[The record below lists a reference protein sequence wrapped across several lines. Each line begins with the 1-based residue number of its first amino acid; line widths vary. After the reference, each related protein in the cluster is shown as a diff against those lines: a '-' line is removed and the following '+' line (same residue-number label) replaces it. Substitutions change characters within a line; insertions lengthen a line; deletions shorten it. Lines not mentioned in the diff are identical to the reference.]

1 MRKKKLLF
9 ILNFLS
15 ILMKVSLTLLL
26 IVLINTSKEYSK
38 IIYILFFVSFIIFN
52 LKKFIECS
60 FLNEK
65 VEKKDFIVFIVSV
78 FLFVLYENNNKYME
92 IIVEG
97 IKKNMTIIGLLIIL
111 IIWGINWIIKYKIK
125 EDEKIKIFPKREKD
139 LKELTDF
146 FVKKTKKT
154 LLVVG
159 EWGSGKTHLV
169 KYFFQ
174 ENKEYFPIWIKSS
187 IYDSKV
193 EIRDFIIKELDNLI
207 EEHEIGISSFNKLLN
222 SLTCFS
228 KINIFSEYGRKFKRK
243 LLTFVEKEIVL
254 IIDDLDRMQDEK
266 QIKEFVSLIAEFEEY
281 FNLRIIYLV
290 DSKTMFEV
298 NNNERYFNKYFY
310 EVIMLTEISSD
321 DIIKEELKENQY
333 EDFKKILNNIITDL
347 SARKYTE
354 IDIKWKN
361 TNKEK
366 IENTEKI
373 KNAVKRR
380 EQIIENF
387 LNKLNNTRFMIR
399 FVLGLKERKI
409 FEYFEEYFK
418 DKKLIVGS
426 FLYFFLLKEEH
437 KKELSLLKLEE
448 EYDYYKNGL
457 EEEYDIR
464 EITNFFEKIGIV
476 SRYFLRIFK
485 LKGEFTTAEKVF
497 KEEIERIRSK
507 YEKSLKENSLNE
519 YSYQSLCDDMYTIR
533 DAKLD
538 DEKIKKFYIAFGE
551 KISELYEIGI
561 IKIEEVFEI
570 VYEKQLIYFINSPL
584 IEVREEYSLSEKF
597 DEEIYNKIFTKI
609 DNQLLGVL
617 GYLQLYLLHE
627 EIPPYLLFEGKEVF
641 EFSYDYLKRHNIKI
655 SESEF
660 PLYKI
665 IKIMQQNAEAMK
677 WLSRETKN
685 SLEEKLEN
693 IKKHSELIESVF
705 NYINI
710 EYKDEIKKMRRSSE
724 KSILDSEYLF
734 SKIMESTLSEKEIED
749 IKNNWDIVEKKL
761 HNSIE
766 ILTVKMRIEKLEHDK

>member
-1 MRKKKLLF
+1 MRKKFFF
-9 ILNFLS
+9 ILKSLS
-15 ILMKVSLTLLL
+15 ILMKGFLTLLL

-38 IIYILFFVSFIIFN
+38 IIYILFFISFIIFN

-65 VEKKDFIVFIVSV
+65 IEKKDFIDFIVSV
-78 FLFVLYENNNKYME
+78 SLFVLYENNNKYME

-97 IKKNMTIIGLLIIL
+97 IKKNITIIGLLAIL
-111 IIWGINWIIKYKIK
+111 IICVINWITKSKIK

-154 LLVVG
+154 LLIVG

-193 EIRDFIIKELDNLI
+193 EIRNFIIKELDNLI

-228 KINIFSEYGRKFKRK
+228 KINIFLEYGKKFKRK
-243 LLTFVEKEIVL
+243 LLIFVEKEIVL

-290 DSKTMFEV
+290 DSKTMFEA

-310 EVIMLTEISSD
+310 EVIMLTEISSEE
-321 DIIKEELKENQY
+321 IIKEELKENQY

-457 EEEYDIR
+457 EEKYDIR

-497 KEEIERIRSK
+497 KEEIEKIRSK

-584 IEVREEYSLSEKF
+584 IEIREEYTLSEKF

-627 EIPPYLLFEGKEVF
+627 EIPHYLLFEGKEVF

-655 SESEF
+655 SENEF

-665 IKIMQQNAEAMK
+665 IKIMQQNVEAMK
-677 WLSRETKN
+677 WLSRETKK

-705 NYINI
+705 NYINR
-710 EYKDEIKKMRRSSE
+710 EYKYETLKMKRLSE
-724 KSILDSEYLF
+724 KSILNSEYLF
-734 SKIMESTLSEKEIED
+734 NKIMETELSTKDIED

-766 ILTVKMRIEKLEHDK
+766 ILNVKMRIEKLEHDK

>member
-1 MRKKKLLF
+1 MRKKFFF
-9 ILNFLS
+9 ILKSLS
-15 ILMKVSLTLLL
+15 ILMKGSLTLLL

-38 IIYILFFVSFIIFN
+38 IIYILFFISFIIFN

-65 VEKKDFIVFIVSV
+65 IEKKDFIDFIVSV
-78 FLFVLYENNNKYME
+78 SLFVLYENNNKYME

-97 IKKNMTIIGLLIIL
+97 IKKNITIIGLLAIL
-111 IIWGINWIIKYKIK
+111 IICVINWITKSKIK

-154 LLVVG
+154 LLIVG

-193 EIRDFIIKELDNLI
+193 EIRNFIIKELDNLI

-228 KINIFSEYGRKFKRK
+228 KINIFLEYGKKFKRK
-243 LLTFVEKEIVL
+243 LLIFVEKEIVL

-290 DSKTMFEV
+290 DSKTMFEA

-310 EVIMLTEISSD
+310 EVIMLTEISSE

-457 EEEYDIR
+457 EEKYDIR

-497 KEEIERIRSK
+497 KEEIEKIRSK

-584 IEVREEYSLSEKF
+584 IEIREEYTLSEKF

-627 EIPPYLLFEGKEVF
+627 EIPHYLLFEGKEVF

-655 SESEF
+655 SENEF

-665 IKIMQQNAEAMK
+665 IKIMQQNVEAMK
-677 WLSRETKN
+677 WLSRETKK

-705 NYINI
+705 NYINR
-710 EYKDEIKKMRRSSE
+710 EYKYETLKMKRLSE
-724 KSILDSEYLF
+724 KSILNSEYLF
-734 SKIMESTLSEKEIED
+734 NKIMETELSTKDIED

>member
-1 MRKKKLLF
+1 M
-9 ILNFLS
+9 
-15 ILMKVSLTLLL
+15 
-26 IVLINTSKEYSK
+26 
-38 IIYILFFVSFIIFN
+38 
-52 LKKFIECS
+52 
-60 FLNEK
+60 NEK
-65 VEKKDFIVFIVSV
+65 IEKKDFIDFIVSV
-78 FLFVLYENNNKYME
+78 SLFVLYENNNKYME

-97 IKKNMTIIGLLIIL
+97 IKKNITIIGLLAIL
-111 IIWGINWIIKYKIK
+111 IICVINWITKSKIK

-154 LLVVG
+154 LLIVG

-193 EIRDFIIKELDNLI
+193 EIRNFIIKELDNLI

-228 KINIFSEYGRKFKRK
+228 KINIFLEYGKKFKRK
-243 LLTFVEKEIVL
+243 LLIFVEKEIVL

-290 DSKTMFEV
+290 DSKTMFEA

-310 EVIMLTEISSD
+310 EVIMLTEISSE

-457 EEEYDIR
+457 EEKYDIR

-497 KEEIERIRSK
+497 KEEIEKIRSK

-584 IEVREEYSLSEKF
+584 IEIREEYTLSEKF

-627 EIPPYLLFEGKEVF
+627 EIPHYLLFEGKEVF

-655 SESEF
+655 SENEF

-665 IKIMQQNAEAMK
+665 IKIMQQNVEAMK
-677 WLSRETKN
+677 WLSRETKK

-705 NYINI
+705 NYINR
-710 EYKDEIKKMRRSSE
+710 EYKYETLKMKRLSE
-724 KSILDSEYLF
+724 KSILNSEYLF
-734 SKIMESTLSEKEIED
+734 NKIMETELSTKDIED